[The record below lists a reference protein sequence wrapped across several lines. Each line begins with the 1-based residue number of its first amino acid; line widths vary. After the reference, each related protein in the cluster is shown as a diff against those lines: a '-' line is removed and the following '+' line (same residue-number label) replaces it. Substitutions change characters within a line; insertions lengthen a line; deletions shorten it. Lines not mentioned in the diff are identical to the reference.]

1 MNNDILTWLQQWYL
15 SNCDGEWE
23 RDWVSTIETLAN
35 PGWSVFLSI
44 RETRM
49 EGVEFHP
56 VDIERSEHD
65 WIYCKVEEGEFSGA
79 GGPLNLTELLET
91 FQTWVMLY
99 DTQHGS
105 ASSS

>member
-1 MNNDILTWLQQWYL
+1 MSNDILKWLQQWYH

-23 RDWVSTIETLAN
+23 HDWGVTVETLDN
-35 PGWSVFLSI
+35 PGWSVFIDLS
-44 RETRM
+44 ETRM
-49 EGVEFHP
+49 EGVEFQETKI
-56 VDIERSEHD
+56 DRSEHD
-65 WIYCKVEEGEFSGA
+65 WIYCRVEEGKFKGA
-79 GGPLNLTELLET
+79 GGPFNLIELLEV